1 MAITDQAHE
10 LIAEHFNNHVNNTE
24 MQLAIDATC
33 GNGHDT
39 LFLLELGFKQV
50 LAFDIQQSALDASK
64 QKLKE
69 FKPKEFKK
77 SSYQLILDGHEN
89 MSRYIEQSVDC
100 IMFNFGYL
108 PTADKNLTTQAHTSL
123 KAIQAAMIALSEHGL
138 ITLLCYPGHP
148 SGKIETAEI
157 TTFLASLDNIW
168 QTKTH
173 LASAPKP
180 TAPILFTINRSSIKN

>member
-1 MAITDQAHE
+1 MAITDKAHA
-10 LIAEHFNNHVNNTE
+10 LIKDHLRNHFNGAD

-39 LFLLELGFKQV
+39 LFLLELGFKKV
-50 LAFDIQQSALDASK
+50 LAFDIQQSALDATK
-64 QKLKE
+64 QKLNEHKH
-69 FKPKEFKK
+69 KQQK

-89 MSRYIEQSVDC
+89 MSGYIEQAVDC

-123 KAIQAAMIALSEHGL
+123 KAIQAAMNALSEDGL

-148 SGKIETAEI
+148 AGKIETDQI
-157 TTFLASLDNIW
+157 TAFLESVDSNW
-168 QTKTH
+168 KTTTH

-180 TAPILFTINRSSIKN
+180 TAPILFTINKNNIKN